1 MLNNVESGWQEFME
15 SEHSLEEYLQ
25 KFGTKLKREDIYPEV
40 KAILM
45 KEYANDLCNEIG
57 YKVI

>member
-1 MLNNVESGWQEFME
+1 ME